1 MPEIKQDLYNFDTAL
16 FLAMRIHAGQLD
28 KGGEPYILHPIRV
41 AMRLKHPMQR
51 VLALLHDVLEDA
63 SELTQP
69 PLRAEINAYFGS
81 NCLGLVEKLT
91 RGEEKYEDYI
101 AKLAVVD
108 ILRQVK
114 LADLEDN
121 LDEQRW
127 ERTGYAPPVLQ
138 RKRYLWARWYLQTK
152 EIDAMLELRKSFGLC
167 KSPNT
172 QVIEK
177 AQDSASQR

>member
-1 MPEIKQDLYNFDTAL
+1 
-16 FLAMRIHAGQLD
+16 
-28 KGGEPYILHPIRV
+28 
-41 AMRLKHPMQR
+41 
-51 VLALLHDVLEDA
+51 VLEDA

-69 PLRAEINAYFGS
+69 ALRAEITAYFGS
-81 NCLGLVEKLT
+81 ICLGLVEQLT
-91 RGEEKYEDYI
+91 RGEEKYEEYI
-101 AKLAVVD
+101 AKLAVD
-108 ILRQVK
+108 SILRQVK

-138 RKRYLWARWYLQTK
+138 RKRYIWARWYLQTK
-152 EIDAMLELRKSFGLC
+152 EIDVMLQLQKSFGLC
-167 KSPNT
+167 KSPSV